1 MSLTIGRLAL
11 DDPASWA
18 EPVGESVGM
27 LGAVPV
33 PTGRSGLKVSP
44 ELSTWAAGTG
54 GTATDRQR
62 VRRQLR
68 AMLNNLPLRQRGF
81 YIAWSEDSEQ
91 DGWYVPGAA
100 TLEQDGIDVG
110 QTLHKITGLELALLG
125 RKRTHRRAVV
135 ARVADR
141 RLSTTPRD
149 VLRRVYSTDFSTL
162 TALAQAALPSN
173 PTDIIVHGA
182 TAAQVLTAAESGY
195 QSASLN
201 RLIGAPDLTVVSF
214 EQVDASRNL
223 GDVVILDRKGTTTM
237 LTTGPQAVWEEVYGP
252 DTPLTA
258 GDVPVLENG
267 LVRVYFDTANTD
279 GFKVDVWTGS
289 AWAEQGK
296 VTVQRYTG
304 TWNDLDTFLDARVI
318 EWTPERAVVRV
329 VLTRAAD
336 ASSRDEVYV
345 TLQRGWVGPR
355 FEVYP
360 ARTSAG
366 AVAGSGLSWSPVT
379 AATASTDESAFA
391 VDATST
397 AVQAATAGSGGTT
410 FTAAAL
416 GAASFTGENWVAL
429 NREGAAYDV
438 VLAVLQAGA
447 EKRVDNT
454 TAAYGATRNV
464 VQVRHQ
470 SAGYITAHLGFPP
483 HDTHEELDNGD
494 FTAGTGTTLS
504 AADATA
510 IDATAASTTRTTDA
524 NPHVTLATW
533 LTGRRGLY
541 RVWARVR
548 TTASTL
554 NVFAKT
560 TATTGATKT
569 TTSTTYV
576 WIDLGEITADG
587 STLEIHLWATAAAT
601 CFLDRLEAVKLT
613 ARDATD
619 LRYNGARDA
628 GQLALA
634 DSRQDQ
640 TVVGR

>member
-1 MSLTIGRLAL
+1 MSLTIGRLSI
-11 DDPASWA
+11 DDPASWT

-27 LGAVPV
+27 LGALPV
-33 PTGRSGLKVSP
+33 PTARSGLKVSP
-44 ELSTWAAGTG
+44 ELTTWTAGTG
-54 GTATDRQR
+54 GTATDRAR

-81 YIAWSEDSEQ
+81 YVAWSEDGEQ

-100 TLEQDGIDVG
+100 SFELDGFDVG
-110 QTLHKITGLELALLG
+110 QSTFKVTGLELSLVG
-125 RKRTHRRAVV
+125 RKRTHRRALV

-141 RLSTTPRD
+141 RLGTTPRD
-149 VLRRVYSTDFSTL
+149 ILRRVYSTDFSTL
-162 TALAQAALPSN
+162 SALAQTALPSS
-173 PTDIIVHGA
+173 PTDIIVHGSA
-182 TAAQVLTAAESGY
+182 VAQVLTAAEAGY
-195 QSASLN
+195 QSASIR
-201 RLIGAPDLTVVSF
+201 RLIGVSDLTAASF
-214 EQVDASRNL
+214 EQGDADRNL
-223 GDVVILDRKGTTTM
+223 GDVVLLDRKGTTTM
-237 LTTGPQAVWEEVYGP
+237 PTTGPQAVWEEVYGP
-252 DTPLTA
+252 DQPLTS
-258 GDVPVLENG
+258 GDAPVLENG
-267 LVRVYFDTANTD
+267 LVRVSYDVANTD
-279 GFKVDVWTGS
+279 GFRVDVWTGS

-304 TWNDLDTFLDARVI
+304 SWADLDTFLDARVI
-318 EWTPERAVVRV
+318 EWTPERAVLRV
-329 VLTRAAD
+329 VMTRAAD
-336 ASSRDEVYV
+336 TSSRDEVYI

-366 AVAGSGLSWSPVT
+366 AIAGSGLSWSPVT
-379 AATASTDESAFA
+379 AATSSSDESAFTI
-391 VDATST
+391 DASST
-397 AVQAATAGSGGTT
+397 GAMSATAGSGGTT

-429 NREGAAYDV
+429 NREAQSYDV
-438 VLAVLQAGA
+438 TLAVLQAGA

-464 VQVRHQ
+464 IQVRHQ
-470 SAGYITAHLGFPP
+470 SAGYITAHVGLIP
-483 HDTHEELDNGD
+483 HDGAQELDNGD
-494 FTAGTGTTLS
+494 FTAGAGTTLS
-504 AADATA
+504 AADGTA

-524 NPHVTLATW
+524 NAHVTFATW
-533 LTGRRGLY
+533 LTARRGLY

-554 NVFAKT
+554 NIYAKT

-569 TTSTTYV
+569 TTSTSYV
-576 WIDLGEITADG
+576 WVDLGEITADG

-601 CFLDRLEAVKLT
+601 CFLDRLEVVKLT

-634 DSRQDQ
+634 DSRQDP